1 LFNNKKNNIL
11 IENLLDGII
20 FLNLNLEILV
30 INNQALKI
38 LNWKSKIVDETTFLN
53 NFNFSI
59 KRIFLE
65 KIKELLLKRNYSKS
79 KNYKEILIYYKK
91 PNKKM
96 VLFIIKIGLKKNKVI
111 GIVLLIKDISKKIF
125 INKKKMLFLSNI
137 SHELRTPLFNIQSF
151 IQTLENSLK
160 FLKQEEILDF
170 LNITNKEIIR
180 LNRLVNTIIS
190 VSNFNYK
197 NTYSFLPVYIK
208 DIFNSFIQIYS
219 IRLKEKKIKIIT
231 EVEEKLA
238 SILAEK
244 DLILQVFDN
253 LIGNAIK
260 FSKKNSLIVFRA
272 YSISNS
278 KTKKVRLEIGDYGI
292 GITKSLQKNIFYEFS
307 KLNDEIKNI
316 YGNGLG
322 LSITKKILQKQK
334 SSIFFTSE
342 KNEGI
347 IFFFDFEIIK

>member
-1 LFNNKKNNIL
+1 
-11 IENLLDGII
+11 
-20 FLNLNLEILV
+20 
-30 INNQALKI
+30 
-38 LNWKSKIVDETTFLN
+38 
-53 NFNFSI
+53 
-59 KRIFLE
+59 
-65 KIKELLLKRNYSKS
+65 
-79 KNYKEILIYYKK
+79 
-91 PNKKM
+91 M

-231 EVEEKLA
+231 EVEEKLP

-292 GITKSLQKNIFYEFS
+292 GITKSLQKNIFYKFS
-307 KLNDEIKNI
+307 KLNHEIKNI